1 MEELGIRLECDCDE
15 ADEKIE
21 TLVYT
26 KKHYERMYEKELL
39 HKGKVPCDVISELH
53 RINEIIRNSS
63 RAAKKNPYPGTSK
76 PSSVA
81 VLGAGLMGAGIAQ
94 VSAEKGL
101 AVALKD
107 VSPEGLAKGV
117 AYVAG
122 NLDKKVKRRRMDA
135 FKRNTIVSSITG
147 YHDSE
152 GGNSDA
158 FAKKAQDLDVV
169 IEVPIYCVETKFQ
182 APHAMLSP

>member
-1 MEELGIRLECDCDE
+1 M
-15 ADEKIE
+15 
-21 TLVYT
+21 
-26 KKHYERMYEKELL
+26 
-39 HKGKVPCDVISELH
+39 
-53 RINEIIRNSS
+53 
-63 RAAKKNPYPGTSK
+63 
-76 PSSVA
+76 
-81 VLGAGLMGAGIAQ
+81 MGAGIAQ

-147 YHDSE
+147 YHDSD
-152 GGNSDA
+152 GGNAEA
-158 FAKKAQDLDVV
+158 FVKKAPELDVV
-169 IEVPIYCVETKFQ
+169 IEVPIPVWKSNFGRPT
-182 APHAMLSP
+182 PSS